1 MAPHGGMP
9 ENCPETAF
17 RLAKRTKRDVNMVVA
32 AFMISNR
39 GVGKLE
45 V

>member
-1 MAPHGGMP
+1 MP
-9 ENCPETAF
+9 ANCPETAF
-17 RLAKRTKRDVNMVVA
+17 RLAKRTKREVNMVKA

-39 GVGKLE
+39 RVRKSE